1 MYRRIFN
8 SISEAIMV
16 CKIEKI
22 KGKES
27 FICINVNEAFTNK
40 FKLKKEDLLERDIFD
55 IFGFWDKEILRK
67 YIYAVLNN
75 KKFRKTKYIDS
86 LRKYFDI
93 ELGLH
98 EKDEFFIKFTDIT
111 DIREMKFLVG
121 KYEFLFENARDVI
134 LFIDM
139 DGNILKANNTAV
151 ELYGY
156 SKAELLEMKIFDLRF
171 DTNAFVFD
179 QMDEANEIGIIF
191 ESEHKTKYN
200 KKIPVEISSIGT
212 DINGETVLL
221 SIIRDITSRKKD
233 REKIKKLAYYDT
245 LTKLPNRR
253 FFIEELNNII
263 DYNRESKSKIAIM
276 FLDIDKFKFVNDNY
290 GHNIGD
296 ILLCNIAR
304 RMENVIRGNDV
315 VARLGGD
322 EFVIL
327 NYDIT
332 NIDVLEKI
340 ASRINYVLKQEF
352 MINNKKIY
360 VSASIGISIFPD
372 DALTSEELMRKAD
385 ITMYDV
391 KESGGD
397 SHLFYNEKN
406 RNKNLIKTKI

>member
-16 CKIEKI
+16 CKIDHNSGTEK
-22 KGKES
+22 
-27 FICINVNEAFTNK
+27 FICINVNDAFVDK
-40 FKLKKEDLLERDIFD
+40 FGLKREDLLDKDIFEV
-55 IFGFWDKEILRK
+55 FTFWDKTVLRK
-67 YIYAVLNN
+67 YIYSVLNN
-75 KKFRKTKYIDS
+75 KKFRKTKYIDN

-98 EKDEFFIKFTDIT
+98 NQDEFFIKFTDMT
-111 DIREMKFLVG
+111 EMREMKFMVG

-139 DGNILKANNTAV
+139 EGKILKANNTAV
-151 ELYGY
+151 EIYGY
-156 SKAELLEMKIFDLRF
+156 SKSELLEMKIFDLRY
-171 DTNAFVFD
+171 DKNPFVFN
-179 QMDEANEIGIIF
+179 QMDVANETGILF
-191 ESEHKTKYN
+191 ESEHRTKYN
-200 KKIPVEISSIGT
+200 QKIPVEISSIGT
-212 DINGETVLL
+212 DINGERILL

-253 FFIEELNNII
+253 FFIEELNKII
-263 DYNRESKSKIAIM
+263 EYNKELKTKFSIM
-276 FLDIDKFKFVNDNY
+276 FLDIDKFKFVNDTY

-304 RMENVIRGNDV
+304 RVENVIRKDDI

-327 NYDIT
+327 NQKISDLDIVE
-332 NIDVLEKI
+332 NI

-352 MINNKKIY
+352 KIENKKIY
-360 VSASIGISIFPD
+360 VSASIGISVYPD
-372 DALTSEELMRKAD
+372 DALTSDDLMRRAD
-385 ITMYDV
+385 MTMYDV

-397 SHLFYNEKN
+397 SHLFYSEKIQ
-406 RNKNLIKTKI
+406 LEI

>member
-16 CKIEKI
+16 CKIKNIE
-22 KGKES
+22 GKEK
-27 FICINVNEAFTNK
+27 FICINVNEAFVDK
-40 FKLKKEDLLERDIFD
+40 FGLRKEDLLEQDIFD
-55 IFGFWDKEILRK
+55 IFGFWDKDILRK
-67 YIYAVLNN
+67 YIFAVLNN

-111 DIREMKFLVG
+111 DISEMKFMVG

-139 DGNILKANNTAV
+139 DGNILKANNAAV
-151 ELYGY
+151 DLYY
-156 SKAELLEMKIFDLRF
+156 YTKSELLEMKIFDLRF
-171 DTNAFVFD
+171 DLDSFVFN
-179 QMDEANEIGIIF
+179 QMDMANENGIIF
-191 ESEHKTKYN
+191 ESEHKN
-200 KKIPVEISSIGT
+200 KLGQKIPVEISSIGT
-212 DINGETVLL
+212 DINGERVLL
-221 SIIRDITSRKKD
+221 SIIRDITDRKKD
-233 REKIKKLAYYDT
+233 REKIERLAYYDT
-245 LTKLPNRR
+245 LTRLPNRR
-253 FFIEELNNII
+253 FFIEELNNNI
-263 DYNRESKSKIAIM
+263 DYNGGIKTKVAIM

-290 GHNIGD
+290 GHNVGD

-304 RMENVIRGNDV
+304 RIENVIRNDDL

-327 NYDIT
+327 NY
-332 NIDVLEKI
+332 NINNVNVLKNI

-352 MINNKKIY
+352 MIENKKIN
-360 VSASIGISIFPD
+360 VSASIGISIYPD
-372 DALTSEELMRKAD
+372 DAINSEELMRKAD
-385 ITMYDV
+385 ITMYRV

-397 SHLFYNEKN
+397 CYLFYNK
-406 RNKNLIKTKI
+406 KVAIKI

>member
-16 CKIEKI
+16 CKIDHNSGTEK
-22 KGKES
+22 
-27 FICINVNEAFTNK
+27 FICINVNDAFVDK
-40 FKLKKEDLLERDIFD
+40 FGLKREDLLDKDIFEV
-55 IFGFWDKEILRK
+55 FTFWDKTVLRK
-67 YIYAVLNN
+67 YIYSVLNN
-75 KKFRKTKYIDS
+75 KKFRKTKYIDN

-98 EKDEFFIKFTDIT
+98 NQDEFFIKFTDMT
-111 DIREMKFLVG
+111 EMREMKFMVG

-139 DGNILKANNTAV
+139 EGKILKANNTAV
-151 ELYGY
+151 EIYGY
-156 SKAELLEMKIFDLRF
+156 SKSELLEMKIFDLRY
-171 DTNAFVFD
+171 DKNPFVFN
-179 QMDEANEIGIIF
+179 QMDVANETGILF
-191 ESEHKTKYN
+191 ESEHRTKYN
-200 KKIPVEISSIGT
+200 QKIPVEISSIGT
-212 DINGETVLL
+212 DINGERILL

-253 FFIEELNNII
+253 FFIEELNKII
-263 DYNRESKSKIAIM
+263 EYNKELKTKFSIM
-276 FLDIDKFKFVNDNY
+276 FLDIDKFKFVNDTY

-304 RMENVIRGNDV
+304 RVENVIRKDDI

-327 NYDIT
+327 NQKINDLDIVE
-332 NIDVLEKI
+332 NI

-352 MINNKKIY
+352 KIENKKIY
-360 VSASIGISIFPD
+360 VSASIGISVYPD
-372 DALTSEELMRKAD
+372 DALTSDDLMRRAD
-385 ITMYDV
+385 MTMYDV

-397 SHLFYNEKN
+397 SHLFYSEKIQ
-406 RNKNLIKTKI
+406 LEI